1 MGIKLWYSEVVNR
14 IEKWLQSNNIVY
26 DRISNYD
33 FLNIEDDYGN
43 WLVGAWNFLI
53 FRNQLRI
60 KLIDTFPEMFTDIG
74 LDPFVRVYIEPYIE
88 D

>member
-1 MGIKLWYSEVVNR
+1 MVIKLWYSEVVNR
-14 IEKWLQSNNIVY
+14 IEKLLQNNNIVC
-26 DRISNYD
+26 DRINNSD

-53 FRNQLRI
+53 NRNNVRI

-74 LDPFVRVYIEPYIE
+74 LDPFVRIYIEPYVE
-88 D
+88 E